1 MVDIHKLGRGGGL
14 NRGLTMYYVYRI
26 FFAYQVR
33 FWNTNRSALVGEF
46 IAHEQ
51 GKLKLKQNFKLL
63 IMGMYD
69 CLVFWGKCTS
79 RILTKLPLCY
89 SISSILY
96 IYVAG
101 AITMAVDAYY
111 RYLATGDGDGFVKVW
126 NISEYCLNISGDEPP
141 LSKQPRE

>member
-1 MVDIHKLGRGGGL
+1 MFKFCSMLMVLCLPTPPPPSRMVDIHKLGRGGGL

-63 IMGMYD
+63 IMGMHGDKYD
-69 CLVFWGKCTS
+69 CLVFWEM
-79 RILTKLPLCY
+79 
-89 SISSILY
+89 
-96 IYVAG
+96 YVAY
-101 AITMAVDAYY
+101 ISKTSTMLLYFIHIV
-111 RYLATGDGDGFVKVW
+111 YLCSWCDNDG
-126 NISEYCLNISGDEPP
+126 
-141 LSKQPRE
+141 R